1 MIGTFDVVVFA
12 ARATAMLPTTIAAT
26 LRPASDEFWQP
37 LLSAVSPTGLDYNFV
52 TWIAGFAESLA

>member
-1 MIGTFDVVVFA
+1 
-12 ARATAMLPTTIAAT
+12 MLPTTIAAT